1 MDFTTILGYTAGILI
16 IFAYLPQSI
25 KTIKSKSTKD
35 ISILFS
41 LILTIAE
48 ILWIIYAIIIHSYPL
63 LLTNAVSV
71 VLLFPIL
78 AIKLKNEMKRSKK
91 NSPFAN

>member
-1 MDFTTILGYTAGILI
+1 MYFTTILGYTAGTLI
-16 IFAYLPQSI
+16 ILAYLPQSI
-25 KTIKSKSTKD
+25 KTIKSRSTKD
-35 ISILFS
+35 ISLLFS

-48 ILWIIYAIIIHSYPL
+48 ILWIVYAIIIHSYPL

-78 AIKLKNEMKRSKK
+78 AIKLKNEINGGKSSK
-91 NSPFAN
+91 

>member
-1 MDFTTILGYTAGILI
+1 MYFTTILGYTAGILI

-25 KTIKSKSTKD
+25 KTIRSKSTKD
-35 ISILFS
+35 ISLLFS

-48 ILWIIYAIIIHSYPL
+48 ILWIVYAIIIHSYPL

-78 AIKLKNEMKRSKK
+78 AIKLKNEIHGGKSSKK
-91 NSPFAN
+91 